1 MFIEE
6 CSNSNIKAF
15 YVCMLQYIV
24 QGMAHYDPDVRRK
37 AYDILKNVKK
47 HLYRKNNILSCIRN
61 IPALRVHN
69 DPRKSTS
76 FTSLEMK
83 KLLG

>member
-1 MFIEE
+1 MIIEE

-24 QGMAHYDPDVRRK
+24 QGMAHYDPEVRGK
-37 AYDILKNVKK
+37 AYHILTEVKK
-47 HLYRKNNILSCIRN
+47 HLYRKNTILSCIRN

-76 FTSLEMK
+76 FTSL
-83 KLLG
+83 